1 MDIYLLHLISL
12 TPYICFLI
20 PLAFPCFF
28 FSFQLESFIARSV
41 RSPPQNYSL
50 LIMEDIPDLVE
61 ELPPNF
67 NTKPLYL
74 ATVEDTSAF
83 APKEEISHKIP
94 ITIVTGYLGSG
105 KSTLLDVIS
114 KTSNKRLAIILNE
127 FGDSAAIEKSV
138 TIQDSEKGA
147 VQEWLDLGN
156 GCLCCTVKDNGVLA
170 IENLIQNSKDRIDY
184 ILLETTG
191 VADPAPIAK
200 MFWLDDALSS
210 SVYIDGVVTVV
221 DAFNIVKCLDDVGGH
236 WHRSNDH
243 LISEARTDVTQ
254 EDIEK
259 EQQML
264 QDGVTTAHLQLALA
278 DTILLNKVD
287 RFKHTPE
294 ELGIIKGRIRSI
306 NSSSPMYDTSFGD
319 ISLEKILDLHAFE
332 ASADKVASLVS
343 ATTNSLYHDDRI
355 TTVALNFPFFED
367 PEGFNKVEEFLQH
380 VLWENTAGGKPVEI
394 HRVKGIVV
402 CGADVR
408 VIQGVRDTY
417 EVIEGATL
425 HEDIDSNKIV
435 LIGKMLVYDDLLSE
449 LRRFLGE

>member
-1 MDIYLLHLISL
+1 MD
-12 TPYICFLI
+12 
-20 PLAFPCFF
+20 
-28 FSFQLESFIARSV
+28 
-41 RSPPQNYSL
+41 
-50 LIMEDIPDLVE
+50 DIPDLVE
-61 ELPPNF
+61 ELPPDF

-83 APKEEISHKIP
+83 VPKEEVTDKIP

-105 KSTLLDVIS
+105 KSTLLDVVGR
-114 KTSNKRLAIILNE
+114 TSNKRLAIILNE
-127 FGDSAAIEKSV
+127 FGDTAAIEKSV

-156 GCLCCTVKDNGVLA
+156 GCLCCTVKDNGVMA

-210 SVYIDGVVTVV
+210 NVYIDGVVTVV
-221 DAFNIVKCLDDVGGH
+221 DSYNILKCLNDVGGH
-236 WHRSNDH
+236 WHRSNKH
-243 LISEARTDVTQ
+243 LIAESETEVNQ

-264 QDGVTTAHLQLALA
+264 QEGVTTAHLQLALA

-287 RFKHTPE
+287 RFKDNPE
-294 ELGIIKGRIRSI
+294 ALEEIKQRIRSI
-306 NSSSPMYDTSFGD
+306 NASSPMYETSFGD
-319 ISLEKILDLHAFE
+319 IQLDKILDLHAFE

-343 ATTNSLYHDDRI
+343 AITNSLYHDDRI
-355 TTVALNFPFFED
+355 TTVALNFPFFEHPD
-367 PEGFNKVEEFLQH
+367 GFSKVEDFLQYI
-380 VLWENTAGGKPVEI
+380 LWENTAGGKPVEV
-394 HRVKGIVV
+394 HRVKGILV
-402 CGADVR
+402 CGTDVR

-425 HEDIDSNKIV
+425 HQDIDTNKIV
-435 LIGKMLVYDDLLSE
+435 FIGKMLVYDDLLKE
-449 LRRFLGE
+449 LQKFLNQ